1 MPIKRLTA
9 FTVLAAALLV
19 VAPVQADTSK
29 THGKPG
35 NVKHSQQKQQ
45 PHSKPAHG
53 KPAHSTSKLATATHK
68 TTHSRPAASSTADE
82 DVAIS
87 TTGDA
92 AAAETKS
99 QKLPIWVSRQASS
112 PQASPLQAT
121 SFTVVDSAVATPVT
135 PAWLNQAPASDQAQ
149 MLVQSTEPTY
159 FTARAIS
166 GAVAGDDVAAADPV
180 AANSTFDKASADKLV
195 ADATASGNIDDLRKA
210 LIAMAMGLRDIRY
223 VRGGH
228 DPATG
233 FDCSGFV
240 RYVFAHAIGMQ
251 LPTNSA
257 SQFLAGLKVKRE
269 DMKPGDLVFFH
280 TRGKRGISHVGIY
293 ISNGNFIHS
302 PASGESVQISSL
314 DDAYWAK
321 HFAGAKRPEAMAM
334 VTHNG

>member
-9 FTVLAAALLV
+9 LTVLAAALLV
-19 VAPVQADTSK
+19 VAPVQADT
-29 THGKPG
+29 
-35 NVKHSQQKQQ
+35 Q
-45 PHSKPAHG
+45 PHSKTPQPKHAAQKQSHGKVAHG
-53 KPAHSTSKLATATHK
+53 KPAHGNGKLAVTTHK
-68 TTHSRPAASSTADE
+68 TQHSAPAVSSTDDDDADATTATT
-82 DVAIS
+82 VA
-87 TTGDA
+87 A
-92 AAAETKS
+92 VETKPE
-99 QKLPIWVSRQASS
+99 QTASN
-112 PQASPLQAT
+112 PLQAK
-121 SFTVVDSAVATPVT
+121 SFAVVDSSVVAGSPS
-135 PAWLNQAPASDQAQ
+135 WLNHAPVFNPTQ
-149 MLVQSTEPTY
+149 MLVQSSEPTY
-159 FTARAIS
+159 FGGLA
-166 GAVAGDDVAAADPV
+166 AGAAADHV
-180 AANSTFDKASADKLV
+180 AVGTSSEQSSANKSATSM
-195 ADATASGNIDDLRKA
+195 ADAGNVTDVRKA

-257 SQFLAGLKVKRE
+257 SQFLAGLKVNRA

-321 HFAGAKRPEAMAM
+321 HFAGAKRPEAMELAM

>member
-9 FTVLAAALLV
+9 LTVLAAALLV
-19 VAPVQADTSK
+19 VAPVQADT
-29 THGKPG
+29 T
-35 NVKHSQQKQQ
+35 Q
-45 PHSKPAHG
+45 PHSKTPQPKHAAQKQSHGKVAHG
-53 KPAHSTSKLATATHK
+53 KPAHSNGKLAAATHK
-68 TTHSRPAASSTADE
+68 ALHSAPAASSIDDEEVTAATAE
-82 DVAIS
+82 V
-87 TTGDA
+87 
-92 AAAETKS
+92 AAEPKPELT
-99 QKLPIWVSRQASS
+99 VSG
-112 PQASPLQAT
+112 PLQAK
-121 SFTVVDSAVATPVT
+121 SFAVDDSSVVAGT
-135 PAWLNQAPASDQAQ
+135 PAWLNHAPVFNPTQ
-149 MLVQSTEPTY
+149 MLVQANEPTY
-159 FTARAIS
+159 FS
-166 GAVAGDDVAAADPV
+166 GLATGAAADNV
-180 AANSTFDKASADKLV
+180 AVNTSSSAEPMGTNKSVTGRMTDV
-195 ADATASGNIDDLRKA
+195 RKA

-257 SQFLAGLKVKRE
+257 SQFLSGLKVNRA

-293 ISNGNFIHS
+293 ISDGNFIHS

-321 HFAGAKRPEAMAM
+321 HFAGAKRPEAIEMAM

>member
-9 FTVLAAALLV
+9 LTVLAAALLV
-19 VAPVQADTSK
+19 VAPVQADT
-29 THGKPG
+29 
-35 NVKHSQQKQQ
+35 Q
-45 PHSKPAHG
+45 PHSKTPQPKHAAQKQSHGKVAHG
-53 KPAHSTSKLATATHK
+53 KPAHSNGKLAGAMHK
-68 TTHSRPAASSTADE
+68 SLHSAPAAPSIDDDE
-82 DVAIS
+82 DV
-87 TTGDA
+87 TTATA
-92 AAAETKS
+92 AAAVEPKPEQT
-99 QKLPIWVSRQASS
+99 VS
-112 PQASPLQAT
+112 SPLQAK
-121 SFTVVDSAVATPVT
+121 SFTADDSSVVAGSPS
-135 PAWLNQAPASDQAQ
+135 WLNHAPVFNPTQ
-149 MLVQSTEPTY
+149 MLVQSNETTY
-159 FTARAIS
+159 FGGLA
-166 GAVAGDDVAAADPV
+166 AGAAADTV
-180 AANSTFDKASADKLV
+180 AVNTSSSSEQMGTSKSV
-195 ADATASGNIDDLRKA
+195 AGRMTDVRKA

-257 SQFLAGLKVKRE
+257 SQFLSGLKVNRA

-293 ISNGNFIHS
+293 ISDGNFIHS

-321 HFAGAKRPEAMAM
+321 HFAGAKRPEAMEMAM